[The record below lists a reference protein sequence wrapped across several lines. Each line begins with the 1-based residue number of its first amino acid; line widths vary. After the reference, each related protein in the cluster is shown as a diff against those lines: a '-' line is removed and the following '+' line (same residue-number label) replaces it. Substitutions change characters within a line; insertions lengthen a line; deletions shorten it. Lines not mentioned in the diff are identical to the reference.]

1 MVAEME
7 IIETPVFTEQIT
19 KLLTAEDYR
28 AFQVA
33 LALNPESGDLIR
45 NSRGL
50 RKIRWR
56 RSGSGKSGGIRV
68 IYYLVHREEVFL
80 LCAYTK
86 AKQENLSLEQV
97 KILAGLV
104 KQYLEET

>member
-1 MVAEME
+1 ME
-7 IIETPVFTEQIT
+7 IIETPVFTEQIA
-19 KLLTAEDYR
+19 KLLNDEDYR
-28 AFQVA
+28 AFQIA

-45 NSRGL
+45 KSRGL

-68 IYYLVHREEVFL
+68 IYYLVHREEIFL
-80 LCAYTK
+80 LCAYSK
-86 AKQENLSLEQV
+86 RKQEDLSADQV

-104 KQYLEET
+104 NEYLEE